1 MNKNLIYIVNINDPT
16 KQVQCNDYAKYSL
29 KTWEYYCNK
38 HNIDLFVLS
47 NENLEQFKAMYNVPP
62 LSYPIWFKE
71 CVFKF
76 GKNYEKIGI
85 VDSDTMVR
93 WDAPNIF
100 DEVTDGIYGVND
112 LCDLNWILSSIQ
124 DRQHFFPNVKLDLMK
139 YLNAGVLF
147 FDRRQLDI
155 FEELYW
161 HYLSHQTEIDSLKT
175 GGKEQTLL
183 NFVIQKMDRSVKL
196 IDSSWNLL
204 SIHRK
209 NMFQHNWQLNIDKTP
224 YFLKYAYVWHFT
236 GFPIEDRVKI
246 MSDVWDYIE
255 INYEND
261 K

>member
-1 MNKNLIYIVNINDPT
+1 MNKNVLYIVNINDPT

-29 KTWEYYCNK
+29 KTWEYYCSK
-38 HNIDLFVLS
+38 YNIDLIVCTEHDSRFNS
-47 NENLEQFKAMYNVPP
+47 A
-62 LSYPIWFKE
+62 IWNKE
-71 CVFKF
+71 RIWEV
-76 GKNYEKIGI
+76 GKDYEKIGI

-112 LCDLNWILSSIQ
+112 LCDLNWIMSSVQ
-124 DRQHFFPNVKLDLMK
+124 DRQHFFPDVKLDLMK

-147 FDRRQLDI
+147 FTKDVLKS
-155 FEELYW
+155 FKNLMNY
-161 HYLSHQTEIDSLKT
+161 YLVWKHEIDKFTS

-183 NFVIQKMDRSVKL
+183 NFQFVEDNVKVNL
-196 IDSSWNLL
+196 LDPSWNLL

-246 MSDVWDYIE
+246 MSDVWDYVKG
-255 INYEND
+255 NYE
-261 K
+261 